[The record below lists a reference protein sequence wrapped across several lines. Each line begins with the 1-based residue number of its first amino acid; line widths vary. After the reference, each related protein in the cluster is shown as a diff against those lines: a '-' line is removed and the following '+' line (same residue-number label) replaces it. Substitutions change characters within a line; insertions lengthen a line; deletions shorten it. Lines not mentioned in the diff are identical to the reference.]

1 MDVVNSIDALSENAD
16 QEPDQSD
23 DKSLSSDVGNS
34 LSSDEDNS
42 LSSDED
48 NSLSSDEDNS
58 LSSNEDN
65 IMSEDD
71 LIYAS
76 ATIYELT
83 HEYIQS
89 HISDMHEP
97 SFHTRMCDEISNLL
111 FSDWSQIGICNE
123 TQYEDIRTHC
133 NVICNDYFDLHIS
146 YSPRRSQ
153 PNTRILQ
160 HHSKERYLT
169 TIDRLLSIEQP
180 EQRTAE
186 WYEFRHNLISA
197 SSMGKILGTDA
208 SRNRIIYEKCK
219 PAYNAVSRGSGAINV
234 NSPMHWGQ
242 KYEPVTC
249 ALYEQ
254 LFSTKV
260 SEFGCIQHKVHPFIG
275 ASPDGIITKPNCPRY
290 GRMLEIKN
298 IVNREITGIP
308 LKDYWIQMQIQMECC
323 DLDECDFMETRFKEY
338 ENETAFWG
346 DETRTHRGVMLYFV
360 ERVSIGHDQG
370 MRRRSNTYPCAE
382 DIENSPTGYALAQQ
396 YSGVPRYEYMP
407 LDIPLEK
414 ESVDKWID
422 TMRLKLRRSWS
433 LYTAIYWYVD
443 QYSCVLVE
451 RNRAWFKEVLP
462 LIENTW
468 KTIEQERESGCEH
481 RAPAKKSTATTS
493 SGLEVVRLG
502 DDKELRNFPL
512 QKGVCLI
519 KLDT

>member
-1 MDVVNSIDALSENAD
+1 MSESSVTN
-16 QEPDQSD
+16 D
-23 DKSLSSDVGNS
+23 DESSVTNDDE
-34 LSSDEDNS
+34 SSVTDDDNYH
-42 LSSDED
+42 
-48 NSLSSDEDNS
+48 
-58 LSSNEDN
+58 
-65 IMSEDD
+65 MSEDD
-71 LIYAS
+71 LIEAS
-76 ATIYELT
+76 TTIYELT

-89 HISDMHEP
+89 HVLDMHDP

-111 FSDWSQIGICNE
+111 FSEWNQTGLCHEN
-123 TQYEDIRTHC
+123 QYEDIHTHC
-133 NVICNDYFDLHIS
+133 NAICNHYFDLHIS
-146 YSPRRSQ
+146 HSPRRSQ
-153 PNTRILQ
+153 PDTMILQ
-160 HHSKERYLT
+160 HHAKERYM
-169 TIDRLLSIEQP
+169 TIMDGLLSIEQP
-180 EQRTAE
+180 EQRSAE

-197 SSMGKILGTDA
+197 SSLGKILGTEA

-219 PAYNAVSRGSGAINV
+219 PAYTAVSRGSGAINV

-249 ALYEQ
+249 AIYEQ
-254 LFSTKV
+254 LFSTNV
-260 SEFGCIQHKVHPFIG
+260 SEFGCIRHKDYPFIG
-275 ASPDGIITKPNCPRY
+275 ASPDGIVTKPDCPRY

-346 DETRTHRGVMLYFV
+346 DETRTHKGVMLYFV
-360 ERVSIGHDQG
+360 ERVSIGQDPSN
-370 MRRRSNTYPCAE
+370 RPRSNTYPCNE
-382 DIENSPTGYALAQQ
+382 DVENTPTGYALAQQ
-396 YSGVPRYEYMP
+396 YSGIPRYEYMP

-422 TMRLKLRRSWS
+422 SMRLKLRRSWS
-433 LYTAIYWYVD
+433 LYTPIYWYVD
-443 QYSCVLVE
+443 QYSRVLVE
-451 RNRAWFKEVLP
+451 RNRAWFNEVLP

-481 RAPAKKSTATTS
+481 RAPAKKNTVTTS
-493 SGLEVVRLG
+493 PGLEVVRTG

-512 QKGVCLI
+512 QKGVCLV